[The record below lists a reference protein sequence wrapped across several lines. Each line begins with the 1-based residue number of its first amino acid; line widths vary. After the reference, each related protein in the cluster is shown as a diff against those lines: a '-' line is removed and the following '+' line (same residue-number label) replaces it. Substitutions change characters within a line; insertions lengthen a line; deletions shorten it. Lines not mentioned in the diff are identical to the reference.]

1 MYLSTKYCNLSTR
14 YCKLLN
20 ICWYLPEVWDLQ
32 KMLLEKRNI
41 RKILGWIMN
50 WRKAYLE
57 AFRLVLSIAVSE
69 LHVKGTGRLVYE
81 YTKYLFRHTIIHLSQ
96 F

>member
-1 MYLSTKYCNLSTR
+1 M
-14 YCKLLN
+14 
-20 ICWYLPEVWDLQ
+20 
-32 KMLLEKRNI
+32 
-41 RKILGWIMN
+41 IMN

>member
-1 MYLSTKYCNLSTR
+1 MYLSTR

-41 RKILGWIMN
+41 RKILGRIFYDN
-50 WRKAYLE
+50 ELAE
-57 AFRLVLSIAVSE
+57 GLS
-69 LHVKGTGRLVYE
+69 
-81 YTKYLFRHTIIHLSQ
+81 
-96 F
+96 